1 MRWHNIKE
9 NYLQLSEKKLL
20 KHPLFLQLP
29 ISVKLD
35 FSPHTSA
42 KITYC
47 NRSKIET
54 DMRFQLPSVKPDVKE
69 FCKNLKQYNSSHCFI
84 VCFRKWSYFH
94 KNILLVLKCYGSTI
108 I

>member
-1 MRWHNIKE
+1 M
-9 NYLQLSEKKLL
+9 KKAV
-20 KHPLFLQLP
+20 KTPLVFPTTYQCEAR
-29 ISVKLD
+29 

-54 DMRFQLPSVKPDVKE
+54 DMRFQLSSVKPDVKE

-84 VCFRKWSYFH
+84 VSENGVIFIKIFYSC
-94 KNILLVLKCYGSTI
+94 
-108 I
+108 